1 MIRHRHLYYQL
12 SVALLAQFA
21 TFSSIGVLTIKTLD
35 GQEQVAVEDA
45 EKDILTAFLGSVD
58 HPQESAPG
66 QQAESMEVFL
76 TLLRESE
83 EAIQSVDRYTATL
96 EKQVRVDGELQD
108 LEEID
113 VKVRHK
119 PYSVYMQWKADGQ
132 EVLYVDGEHENH
144 VLARA
149 KTGLAAL
156 KGVWKLKPDCKKA
169 MEGNRYPITE
179 IGVEKLTHRV
189 REFFS
194 KENQNKVFTCTHE
207 MQDLDDHATIV
218 VQMTFPSHKESKYST
233 CKYLFDAKSKLL
245 YGAELCE
252 WDYKGD
258 PAGIAEKYIYH
269 NFNCNDCPHDT
280 EFDSE
285 NPEYSL
291 AMDKK

>member
-1 MIRHRHLYYQL
+1 MIGYHHLYYKL
-12 SVALLAQFA
+12 GVALLAQTM
-21 TFSSIGVLTIKTLD
+21 TFSTMGVLSIKTLD

-45 EKDILTAFLGSVD
+45 EKELQTALLNSKD
-58 HPQESAPG
+58 QIPEMAPD

-76 TLLRESE
+76 TLLHESE
-83 EAIQSVDRYTATL
+83 DAIQSVDRYTATL

-108 LEEID
+108 PEEIE

-119 PYSVYMQWKADGQ
+119 PFSVYMQWKGDGQ
-132 EVLYVDGEHENH
+132 EALYVEGEHENH

-156 KGVWKLKPDCKKA
+156 KGVWKLEPDSKKA

-179 IGVEKLTHRV
+179 IGIQKLTERV
-189 REFFS
+189 RKFFTD
-194 KENQNKVFTCTHE
+194 ENKCEVFTCTHE
-207 MQDLDDHATIV
+207 MQDLEDHPTIV
-218 VQMTFPSHKESKYST
+218 VQMTFPSQEESKYST
-233 CKYLFDAKSKLL
+233 CKYLFDAESKLL
-245 YGAELCE
+245 YGVELCE

-269 NFNCNDCPHDT
+269 DFNCNDCPHDK

-291 AMDKK
+291 AMDED